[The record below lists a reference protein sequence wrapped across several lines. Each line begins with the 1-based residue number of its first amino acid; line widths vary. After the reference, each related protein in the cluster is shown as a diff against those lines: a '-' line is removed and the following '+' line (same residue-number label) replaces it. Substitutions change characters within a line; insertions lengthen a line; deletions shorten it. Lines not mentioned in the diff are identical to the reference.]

1 MAKYKVGDRV
11 RIVSKRPESL
21 GFSDEMVRFLGKI
34 LTVKSLATIYGR
46 THYYFEEA
54 HAENPIVRK
63 ALEAVGVP
71 GYYFLE
77 DWISGPA
84 EEAPEEPASVHI
96 RFCGNVT
103 VAELIK
109 DGKVVKAKNARCN
122 PKDEY
127 SRSEGARIAVERLFR
142 KNVASSKNK
151 VRSDDDIA
159 SGIAAGVREASN
171 PKIGDKFVVVWN
183 RSSDCLHHFKIGSVV
198 TLKYIG
204 TGENIYEADDGLKQ
218 IVRDCDVAPYREKTK

>member
-11 RIVSKRPESL
+11 RIVSKRPKSL

-34 LTVKSLATIYGR
+34 LTVKSLTTIYGR

-63 ALEAVGVP
+63 TLEAVGVP

-84 EEAPEEPASVHI
+84 EEAPEEPVSVHI

-103 VAELIK
+103 VAELVK
-109 DGKVVKAKNARCN
+109 DGKVVKTAKAQCN
-122 PKDEY
+122 PADTY
-127 SRSEGARIAVERLFR
+127 SRGEGAKIAVERLFE
-142 KNVASSKNK
+142 KKKPVAN
-151 VRSDDDIA
+151 DDEIKKA
-159 SGIAAGVREASN
+159 IAAGVAEAHKKGHRG
-171 PKIGDKFVVVWN
+171 KIGDKFMVIGN
-183 RSSDCLHHFKIGSVV
+183 DPGLGTHHFFEIGEIV
-198 TLKYIG
+198 TLAEFSRPSSRYINRYG
-204 TGENIYEADDGLKQ
+204 MRQ
-218 IVRDCDVAPYREKTK
+218 WVRDEDVRPYKEGKA